1 MGYLIFII
9 DADESVWTSLKLL
22 VESAGHHGV
31 TFESAEEFLKSG
43 LMKDADCLLLGIRM
57 PGMGGFKFQE
67 HLATS
72 ETRIPVIFITGHHR
86 LHGTKGYEIGSHRL
100 LRKPLTIR
108 CFSMQFTVR
117 VKKRLELI
125 EGGIRRDAEKDDQ
138 RWDARSIGRREV
150 TGQHDEVKLGD

>member
-86 LHGTKGYEIGSHRL
+86 FGMEQKAMKLGAIAY
-100 LRKPLTIR
+100 LRKP
-108 CFSMQFTVR
+108 F
-117 VKKRLELI
+117 
-125 EGGIRRDAEKDDQ
+125 DDQ
-138 RWDARSIGRREV
+138 VLLDAVHRACEKE
-150 TGQHDEVKLGD
+150 T